1 MTNIA
6 CTSIAFAE
14 GTKQWAPAASN
25 DAALAIASTGYT
37 FAAPGVPA
45 DNRLYIHIENPDSEV
60 IYIGLSNNTQF
71 TIRAPDGT
79 VKHGPYTINNIS
91 SHAQAVA
98 GPAAITSGG
107 YPISSEA
114 VFDPTGLTA
123 GDYYIE
129 FPNGTLITWFDITV
143 ANKGATPTAIDGR
156 VWSKSW
162 AVRAENAANPDPYGE
177 PFAGTFY
184 AYDSKNLTTKI
195 DFDNSGLRPLYGQFS
210 FNDTGTGNTGNKAT
224 DRQSVSGNHTNPQHK
239 VFLNPPDP
247 LVYPLGSQGQLQN
260 LPLKIEDTNNTA
272 IQVEA
277 TQSGRVEIILDINGD
292 GSYTAAT
299 DRRLFA
305 DVVAGVNAVPWDG
318 KDGADKIVTESQFP
332 FKSMISYTQG
342 ETHFTAYDVEGLD
355 NGFQVYTQTASGTVG
370 PNLLFWD
377 DSKISASAG
386 NISPVTKVNTDTGN
400 TVRQQWNNNAYG
412 DLNTINTW
420 WFAYRDYQTSI
431 VKLLHAT
438 PVITSNEGGSTAAIR
453 IREGISKVTTI
464 AATDAD
470 IGDTLTYSISGG
482 TNSALFNIDPLTN
495 ELNFITAPALGTYQ
509 VIVKVDDGTGRSDTQ
524 TLTVTVAKDT
534 DGDELFDADDLDID
548 GDGIPNSEE
557 GTADTDNDG
566 ISNQFDLDSDND
578 GIPDNIEAQTT
589 AGYNPPSGTV
599 AANGIDT
606 AYGAG
611 LAPVNTDG
619 ADTPDYLDTNADNS
633 GTDDTA
639 EAGITLAGADA
650 DGDGLDDAVDSDDA
664 SFGSANAGIT
674 DVLAAYPNNG
684 TNVYWR
690 LVNAAPVIP
699 NPAAIDY
706 VEKITAPVVDLAATD
721 DANSEGNGLSYAI
734 TGGDDQS
741 KFDLDTATGALTFK
755 ATPSF
760 AAPADKDGNNTYLV
774 EVAVADIEGVTT
786 KKLLTI
792 TVLKDT
798 DKDGIGDKNDLDLDG
813 DGIPNSVEGTADFD
827 GDGIPN
833 QFDLDSDGDGIPDNI
848 EAQTTAGFLP
858 PSGVD
863 ANKNGIDDAY
873 GAGLTPVDTESDSKP
888 DYLDLDSENTGGDD
902 NTEADLPPLSGVD
915 ADGDGLDDTIDTD
928 DASFGPAN
936 AGITDVLAAYP
947 KTGTEVNWRVPNTP
961 PVFESPAAA
970 TFDENSTAVVLN
982 VEVSDD
988 KNTEAASGIGYSIVG
1003 SNDDARFT
1011 IDPKTGDIRFKLV
1024 PNYEVPVDKNKDN
1037 AYTLTVKACDS
1048 EGGCSEQT
1056 IIINVLDVDED
1067 NDNDGLMD
1075 SKEAELGT
1083 DRWNPDTDGDGL
1095 NDGEEVNTLK
1105 TDPLK
1110 PDTDGDGL
1118 SDSDEVLKSKTDPLK
1133 ADTDADGVNDGAEV
1147 GADPATPAD
1156 TDADGTADAF
1166 DTDDDNDGTPT
1177 ADEAPDANS
1186 DLNPDDARNTD
1197 GDLLPDYLDNDD
1209 DGDGV
1214 LSQYEDPT
1222 NKRDSDKDGIVD
1234 TLDDDDDNDGLLTEY
1249 EQADPN
1255 KDGNPADR
1263 RDTDKDGIADWLD
1276 TDDDGDGV
1284 LTQYEMADKDGNG
1297 NPTDA
1302 TDTDA
1307 DGKFN
1312 WLDVDD
1318 DNDGVLTKYEKP
1330 DADANGNPS
1339 DALDTDTDSKPNY
1352 LDSDDDGDSK
1362 LTVDEKADKNK
1373 DGNPLDAYD
1382 ADADG
1387 IPSYLDPN
1395 EIPTVVLHVR
1405 GFLQGAY
1412 STADD
1417 LMRDDLRKQGLI
1429 PAVQPYSN
1437 AVTSLGYT
1445 GAEALAPSLLT
1456 LDDNNAPVDWVVV
1469 ELRSKTSPKTVVA
1482 RAAAILQRDGDVAD
1496 PQTNE
1501 AKLLIPNV
1509 VEGQYFVSLRH
1520 RNHLGVTTQDAML
1533 LSPTLTAVDFTLVS
1547 QTVMG
1552 SNARL
1557 LGKDA
1562 ALMWAGEAN
1571 NNDSVIANGPG
1582 NDTNVVLGT
1591 VLMHPTN
1598 LLTNSNFRL
1607 KGYYVTDLNLD
1618 GISLY
1623 AGPSNDINLLLG
1635 NVLLH
1640 PSNSLMAA
1648 NYILL
1653 GAIPK

>member
-1 MTNIA
+1 
-6 CTSIAFAE
+6 
-14 GTKQWAPAASN
+14 
-25 DAALAIASTGYT
+25 
-37 FAAPGVPA
+37 
-45 DNRLYIHIENPDSEV
+45 
-60 IYIGLSNNTQF
+60 
-71 TIRAPDGT
+71 
-79 VKHGPYTINNIS
+79 
-91 SHAQAVA
+91 
-98 GPAAITSGG
+98 
-107 YPISSEA
+107 
-114 VFDPTGLTA
+114 
-123 GDYYIE
+123 
-129 FPNGTLITWFDITV
+129 
-143 ANKGATPTAIDGR
+143 
-156 VWSKSW
+156 
-162 AVRAENAANPDPYGE
+162 
-177 PFAGTFY
+177 
-184 AYDSKNLTTKI
+184 
-195 DFDNSGLRPLYGQFS
+195 
-210 FNDTGTGNTGNKAT
+210 
-224 DRQSVSGNHTNPQHK
+224 
-239 VFLNPPDP
+239 
-247 LVYPLGSQGQLQN
+247 
-260 LPLKIEDTNNTA
+260 
-272 IQVEA
+272 
-277 TQSGRVEIILDINGD
+277 
-292 GSYTAAT
+292 
-299 DRRLFA
+299 
-305 DVVAGVNAVPWDG
+305 
-318 KDGADKIVTESQFP
+318 
-332 FKSMISYTQG
+332 
-342 ETHFTAYDVEGLD
+342 
-355 NGFQVYTQTASGTVG
+355 
-370 PNLLFWD
+370 
-377 DSKISASAG
+377 
-386 NISPVTKVNTDTGN
+386 
-400 TVRQQWNNNAYG
+400 
-412 DLNTINTW
+412 
-420 WFAYRDYQTSI
+420 
-431 VKLLHAT
+431 
-438 PVITSNEGGSTAAIR
+438 
-453 IREGISKVTTI
+453 
-464 AATDAD
+464 
-470 IGDTLTYSISGG
+470 
-482 TNSALFNIDPLTN
+482 
-495 ELNFITAPALGTYQ
+495 
-509 VIVKVDDGTGRSDTQ
+509 
-524 TLTVTVAKDT
+524 
-534 DGDELFDADDLDID
+534 
-548 GDGIPNSEE
+548 
-557 GTADTDNDG
+557 
-566 ISNQFDLDSDND
+566 
-578 GIPDNIEAQTT
+578 
-589 AGYNPPSGTV
+589 
-599 AANGIDT
+599 
-606 AYGAG
+606 
-611 LAPVNTDG
+611 
-619 ADTPDYLDTNADNS
+619 
-633 GTDDTA
+633 
-639 EAGITLAGADA
+639 
-650 DGDGLDDAVDSDDA
+650 
-664 SFGSANAGIT
+664 
-674 DVLAAYPNNG
+674 
-684 TNVYWR
+684 
-690 LVNAAPVIP
+690 
-699 NPAAIDY
+699 
-706 VEKITAPVVDLAATD
+706 
-721 DANSEGNGLSYAI
+721 
-734 TGGDDQS
+734 
-741 KFDLDTATGALTFK
+741 
-755 ATPSF
+755 
-760 AAPADKDGNNTYLV
+760 
-774 EVAVADIEGVTT
+774 
-786 KKLLTI
+786 
-792 TVLKDT
+792 
-798 DKDGIGDKNDLDLDG
+798 
-813 DGIPNSVEGTADFD
+813 
-827 GDGIPN
+827 
-833 QFDLDSDGDGIPDNI
+833 
-848 EAQTTAGFLP
+848 
-858 PSGVD
+858 
-863 ANKNGIDDAY
+863 
-873 GAGLTPVDTESDSKP
+873 
-888 DYLDLDSENTGGDD
+888 
-902 NTEADLPPLSGVD
+902 
-915 ADGDGLDDTIDTD
+915 
-928 DASFGPAN
+928 
-936 AGITDVLAAYP
+936 
-947 KTGTEVNWRVPNTP
+947 
-961 PVFESPAAA
+961 
-970 TFDENSTAVVLN
+970 
-982 VEVSDD
+982 
-988 KNTEAASGIGYSIVG
+988 
-1003 SNDDARFT
+1003 
-1011 IDPKTGDIRFKLV
+1011 
-1024 PNYEVPVDKNKDN
+1024 
-1037 AYTLTVKACDS
+1037 
-1048 EGGCSEQT
+1048 
-1056 IIINVLDVDED
+1056 
-1067 NDNDGLMD
+1067 
-1075 SKEAELGT
+1075 
-1083 DRWNPDTDGDGL
+1083 
-1095 NDGEEVNTLK
+1095 
-1105 TDPLK
+1105 
-1110 PDTDGDGL
+1110 
-1118 SDSDEVLKSKTDPLK
+1118 
-1133 ADTDADGVNDGAEV
+1133 
-1147 GADPATPAD
+1147 
-1156 TDADGTADAF
+1156 
-1166 DTDDDNDGTPT
+1166 
-1177 ADEAPDANS
+1177 
-1186 DLNPDDARNTD
+1186 
-1197 GDLLPDYLDNDD
+1197 LLPDYLDNDD